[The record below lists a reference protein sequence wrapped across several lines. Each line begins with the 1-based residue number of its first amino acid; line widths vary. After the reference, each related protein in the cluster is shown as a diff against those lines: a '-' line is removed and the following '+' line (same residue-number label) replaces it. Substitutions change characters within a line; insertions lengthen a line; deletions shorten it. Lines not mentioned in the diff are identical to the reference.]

1 MADGMSGLSL
11 SEMGIST
18 VKKSA
23 KVVQQVTNPFVQ
35 GVKQQVTGSNQTGGQ
50 VSPNESAAAAQKP
63 VQQGSLPPSEGTVF
77 DIFSQAKQ
85 QVAGSKQTTT
95 ASAGQQIFGTQKPT
109 QKPQG
114 GTLFTPQQA
123 PAKAPDATGAP
134 MSGNFDLNSMFGEKN
149 PFGAKTQPQI
159 MQQQAGPQIS
169 ETEKAQKQAE
179 EKQKLES
186 LRKQL
191 FDAYK
196 QEFIEKAEGKIG
208 KKEET
213 LQERKQKED
222 QEEQEKQAKQQQ
234 EEEKMQFIAP
244 PTSSSKMPGLGM
256 KKAKS
261 ALMNLIKPKQGSKEG
276 RSSKG

>member
-23 KVVQQVTNPFVQ
+23 KVVQNAANPIVQ
-35 GVKQQVTGSNQTGGQ
+35 SLNQQVTGSATAGGQ
-50 VSPNESAAAAQKP
+50 VPPPEATAQKP
-63 VQQGSLPPSEGTVF
+63 VRQGSLPPNEGTVF

-85 QVAGSKQTTT
+85 QVAGNKQTTT
-95 ASAGQQIFGTQKPT
+95 ASAGQQIFGTQKPAG

-114 GTLFTPQQA
+114 GTLFTPQQS
-123 PAKAPDATGAP
+123 PTKAPNEIGSP

-149 PFGAKTQPQI
+149 PFGEKAQAPVIQQP
-159 MQQQAGPQIS
+159 AAPQIS
-169 ETEKAQKQAE
+169 EQEKAQKQAE
-179 EKQKLES
+179 EKQKLEG

-196 QEFIEKAEGKIG
+196 QEFIEKSEGKKG
-208 KKEET
+208 QNEET
-213 LQERKQKED
+213 VEERKKREE
-222 QEEQEKQAKQQQ
+222 QEEQEQQAKKQQ
-234 EEEKMQFIAP
+234 EEEKMQFIQT

-261 ALMNLIKPKQGSKEG
+261 AIMNLLKPKQGSKEG
-276 RSSKG
+276 RGSKG